1 MTQLIKPK
9 AINFNELVKN
19 SNTTLSLNLET
30 KMINILNTEFTEEEQ
45 QWYIANL
52 YMYMNY
58 HPTNDYPINLE
69 DIFHMIGFANK
80 GNAKRT
86 LENNFTK
93 DEDYKITILPSEK
106 GQIAREDIM
115 LNIDTFKNLCMLAK
129 TDKGKEIRKYYVKL
143 ENIYNK
149 IIKEEIEEK
158 NQQLELER
166 ENTKKQLEE
175 KETQLQIKETQLQ
188 EKDNNIESQKLLIKK
203 KDKELKQM
211 AKKISL
217 DWLYVAVTDNVE
229 CMSKIGIAEEILK
242 RVDGHL
248 SSNPGFKYVFTYKS
262 KNNKLIEKCIKSVLD
277 PFLSNKSEWF
287 NIDSSDLIYIVKF
300 FIELFDKNNG
310 SEDPKLIVE
319 FIKNISKKEIEQ
331 EYISNDLYDKFFE
344 EEIEIDRIGNKKYKC
359 TLISIQ
365 KEFEKW
371 LKSKCINIDKPLKTS
386 NESVKYLDIYK
397 LDVKRYIKNVHN
409 KIAERIHIDDVR
421 NDIHISSV
429 IGYNGFRMKNLY
441 AERYFNE
448 DIYLSFM
455 NEYLIVDNVSR
466 ISLSEILSVFDKYL
480 EIKKIDSKFVKAKK
494 YFTMTFREEF
504 AREIIKYSNIE
515 LIRKLNTGKRNG
527 YAGFIGIK
535 MRK

>member
-1 MTQLIKPK
+1 
-9 AINFNELVKN
+9 
-19 SNTTLSLNLET
+19 
-30 KMINILNTEFTEEEQ
+30 
-45 QWYIANL
+45 
-52 YMYMNY
+52 
-58 HPTNDYPINLE
+58 
-69 DIFHMIGFANK
+69 
-80 GNAKRT
+80 
-86 LENNFTK
+86 
-93 DEDYKITILPSEK
+93 
-106 GQIAREDIM
+106 
-115 LNIDTFKNLCMLAK
+115 
-129 TDKGKEIRKYYVKL
+129 
-143 ENIYNK
+143 
-149 IIKEEIEEK
+149 
-158 NQQLELER
+158 
-166 ENTKKQLEE
+166 
-175 KETQLQIKETQLQ
+175 
-188 EKDNNIESQKLLIKK
+188 
-203 KDKELKQM
+203 
-211 AKKISL
+211 
-217 DWLYVAVTDNVE
+217 
-229 CMSKIGIAEEILK
+229 MSKIGIAEEILK

-248 SSNPGFKYVFTYKS
+248 SSNPGFKYVFTHQS

-287 NIDSSDLIYIVKF
+287 NIVSSDLIYIVKF

-371 LKSKCINIDKPLKTS
+371 LKFKCIKIDKPLKTS

-397 LDVKRYIKNVHN
+397 LDVKRYIKNIHN

-466 ISLSEILSVFDKYL
+466 IALSEILSVFDKYL
-480 EIKKIDSKFVKAKK
+480 ESKNIDSKFVKAKK
-494 YFTMTFREEF
+494 YFTMSFREEF

-535 MRK
+535 MSK

>member
-1 MTQLIKPK
+1 
-9 AINFNELVKN
+9 
-19 SNTTLSLNLET
+19 
-30 KMINILNTEFTEEEQ
+30 
-45 QWYIANL
+45 
-52 YMYMNY
+52 MNY

-69 DIFHMIGFANK
+69 HVFKMIGFANK
-80 GNAKRT
+80 ENAKRT
-86 LENNFTK
+86 LKNNFTEG
-93 DEDYKITILPSEK
+93 EDYKKLLVRMDEQVPNLKDGKNIGGAGLNQETV
-106 GQIAREDIM
+106 M
-115 LNIDTFKNLCMLAK
+115 LNVDTFKNLCMLAK
-129 TDKGKEIRKYYVKL
+129 TDKGKELRKYYVKL
-143 ENIYNK
+143 ENIYNQ
-149 IIKEEIEEK
+149 IIKEEL
-158 NQQLELER
+158 Q
-166 ENTKKQLEE
+166 E
-175 KETQLQIKETQLQ
+175 KESLLQESSKKYQIELQ

-248 SSNPGFKYVFTYKS
+248 SSNPGFKYIFTYQS

-331 EYISNDLYDKFFE
+331 EYISNELYDKFFE

-397 LDVKRYIKNVHN
+397 LDVKRYIKNIHN

-429 IGYNGFRMKNLY
+429 IGYSGFRMKNLY

-466 ISLSEILSVFDKYL
+466 IALSEILSIFDKYL
-480 EIKKIDSKFVKAKK
+480 EIKNIDSKFVKAKK

>member
-1 MTQLIKPK
+1 
-9 AINFNELVKN
+9 
-19 SNTTLSLNLET
+19 
-30 KMINILNTEFTEEEQ
+30 
-45 QWYIANL
+45 
-52 YMYMNY
+52 MNY

-69 DIFHMIGFANK
+69 HVFKMIGFANK
-80 GNAKRT
+80 ENAKRT
-86 LENNFTK
+86 LKNNFTEG
-93 DEDYKITILPSEK
+93 EDYKKLLVRMDEQVPNLKDGKNIGGAGLNQETV
-106 GQIAREDIM
+106 M
-115 LNIDTFKNLCMLAK
+115 LNVDTFKNLCMLAK
-129 TDKGKEIRKYYVKL
+129 TDKGKELRKYYVKL
-143 ENIYNK
+143 ENIYNQ
-149 IIKEEIEEK
+149 IIKEEL
-158 NQQLELER
+158 Q
-166 ENTKKQLEE
+166 E
-175 KETQLQIKETQLQ
+175 KESLLQESSKKYQIELQ

-248 SSNPGFKYVFTYKS
+248 SSNPGFKYVFTYQS

-331 EYISNDLYDKFFE
+331 EYISNELYDKFFE

-397 LDVKRYIKNVHN
+397 LDVKRYIKNIHN

-429 IGYNGFRMKNLY
+429 IGYSGFRMKNLY

-466 ISLSEILSVFDKYL
+466 IALSEILSIFDKYL
-480 EIKKIDSKFVKAKK
+480 EIKNIDSKFVKAKK